1 MESGLTIGGVIAVIG
16 LSFIASPALAYEL
29 ETIAGKQKP
38 RTHTRGFWTRIA
50 RSGGGGELIPV
61 VTQGKTRSPEF
72 RSCSAFK
79 NACHIC
85 PDFRN
90 EH

>member
-1 MESGLTIGGVIAVIG
+1 MESGLSIGGVIAVIG
-16 LSFIASPALAYEL
+16 LSFIASPAHAYDL
-29 ETIAGKQKP
+29 ETHVYAGI
-38 RTHTRGFWTRIA
+38 WTRIA
-50 RSGGGGELIPV
+50 RGRGKWGRVDPRR
-61 VTQGKTRSPEF
+61 TQGKTHSPEF